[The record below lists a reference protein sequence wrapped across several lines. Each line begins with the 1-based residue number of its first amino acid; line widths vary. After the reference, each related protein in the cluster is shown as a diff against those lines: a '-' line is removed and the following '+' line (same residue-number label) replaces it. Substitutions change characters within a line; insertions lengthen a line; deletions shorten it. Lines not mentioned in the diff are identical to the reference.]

1 MSTRQQVQKHAEWR
15 KAAYLILNL
24 ARPRPLIYSSP
35 DYGFVYS
42 PACHPLC
49 AAVKISGGAST
60 SAQSPERNQGNVH
73 LKTLSS
79 ARLLACALTGASIL
93 LAPLS
98 ALADDK
104 PVATVNGHA
113 ITEADLAFADS
124 EIGQDFGSLP
134 PESKRRYLVEF
145 LIETNLFA
153 DAAETDKL
161 ATGADFDK
169 RVAYMRQ
176 RAARQAYFDAKV
188 KGAVSESAAKG
199 FYDDQVKMMK
209 TDEEIQARHIL
220 VGSEDQAKDIADKL
234 AKGGDFAALAK
245 ENSVDAGSKEDGGML
260 GYFAKG
266 QMVPQFE
273 QAAFAL
279 EKGQISKPVQSQFGW
294 HIIKVE
300 DKRQKPPP
308 SFEQVKGQILGSLM
322 KSQAQTVLGG
332 LRKAAKIEYLDEAMK
347 KQVEEESKKQAE
359 MESQMK
365 QQIEKMDAG
374 DKK

>member
-1 MSTRQQVQKHAEWR
+1 M
-15 KAAYLILNL
+15 
-24 ARPRPLIYSSP
+24 
-35 DYGFVYS
+35 
-42 PACHPLC
+42 
-49 AAVKISGGAST
+49 
-60 SAQSPERNQGNVH
+60 
-73 LKTLSS
+73 KTLSS

-188 KGAVSESAAKG
+188 KGAVSEAAAKG

-220 VGSEDQAKDIADKL
+220 VGSEEQAKDIADKL

>member
-1 MSTRQQVQKHAEWR
+1 VKH
-15 KAAYLILNL
+15 LF
-24 ARPRPLIYSSP
+24 SS
-35 DYGFVYS
+35 
-42 PACHPLC
+42 
-49 AAVKISGGAST
+49 
-60 SAQSPERNQGNVH
+60 
-73 LKTLSS
+73 
-79 ARLLACALTGASIL
+79 RLLAGAILGASVL
-93 LAPLS
+93 LS
-98 ALADDK
+98 
-104 PVATVNGHA
+104 PVAASAEDKTVAVVNGKP

-124 EIGQDFGSLP
+124 EIGSDFGSLP
-134 PESKRRYLVEF
+134 AETKRRYLVEF

-153 DAAETDKL
+153 AAAETDKL

-209 TDEEIQARHIL
+209 TEEELQARHIL
-220 VGSEDQAKDIADKL
+220 VGSEELAKEIADKL

-245 ENSVDAGSKEDGGML
+245 EHSVDAGSKENGGML
-260 GYFAKG
+260 GFFGKG

-279 EKGQISKPVQSQFGW
+279 EKGQLSKPVQSQFGW

-308 SFEQVKGQILGSLM
+308 TFDQVKDQILGSLM
-322 KSQAQTVLGG
+322 KSQAQTVLAG
-332 LRKAAKIEYLDEAMK
+332 LRKASKIEYVDEAMK
-347 KQVEEESKKQAE
+347 KQVEEEGKKQAE
-359 MESQMK
+359 IEAQMK
-365 QQIEKMDAG
+365 QQIEKMESG
-374 DKK
+374 EKK

>member
-1 MSTRQQVQKHAEWR
+1 M
-15 KAAYLILNL
+15 
-24 ARPRPLIYSSP
+24 
-35 DYGFVYS
+35 
-42 PACHPLC
+42 
-49 AAVKISGGAST
+49 GAS
-60 SAQSPERNQGNVH
+60 
-73 LKTLSS
+73 L
-79 ARLLACALTGASIL
+79 L
-93 LAPLS
+93 LAPFA
-98 ALADDK
+98 ALAEDK

-153 DAAETDKL
+153 AAAETDKL
-161 ATGADFDK
+161 AAGPDFDK

-188 KGAVSESAAKG
+188 KGAVSEAAAKG

-209 TDEEIQARHIL
+209 TEEEVQARHIL
-220 VGSEDQAKDIADKL
+220 VSTEDLAKEIADKI

-245 ENSVDAGSKEDGGML
+245 EHSIDAGSKDDGGML
-260 GYFAKG
+260 GYFGKG

-273 QAAFAL
+273 QAALAL
-279 EKGQISKPVQSQFGW
+279 DKGQISKPVQSQFGW

-308 SFEQVKGQILGSLM
+308 SFEQVKGQIMGSLM

-332 LRKAAKIEYLDEAMK
+332 LRKAAKIEYLDEGMK
-347 KQVEEESKKQAE
+347 KQVEEESKKQAA
-359 MESQMK
+359 MEDQMK

-374 DKK
+374 GKK